1 MGFCA
6 ARKSRASA
14 CYGSWSRVGALKV
27 AFADL
32 ELWCRQSIRP
42 RCFLT
47 KEHTRGAEQLPRKE
61 GATSAPLL
69 TVRRVDGASGL
80 ACMRISTPALS
91 RVRIVVT
98 PVRDRRGLGPAVRPR
113 PSSLSHPALPLI
125 PLRGFQR
132 ISGFTCRNLLSV
144 AFVSSVT
151 RTRRDSSQSRQA
163 HEILR
168 RPLLILGVS

>member
-1 MGFCA
+1 M
-6 ARKSRASA
+6 RRSRASA
-14 CYGSWSRVGALKV
+14 CSVSWSREGALRV
-27 AFADL
+27 AFADR

-42 RCFLT
+42 RFFLT
-47 KEHTRGAEQLPRKE
+47 KEHTRGAEQPRKE
-61 GATSAPLL
+61 GAASAPPL

-113 PSSLSHPALPLI
+113 PSSFSHPALPLI

-151 RTRRDSSQSRQA
+151 RTRRDSSPSRQA